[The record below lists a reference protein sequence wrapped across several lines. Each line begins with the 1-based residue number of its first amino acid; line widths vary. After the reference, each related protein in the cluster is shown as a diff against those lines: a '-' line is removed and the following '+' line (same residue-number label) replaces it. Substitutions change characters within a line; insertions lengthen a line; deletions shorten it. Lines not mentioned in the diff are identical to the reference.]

1 MGQRPS
7 PTPPVSVRRREPA
20 AIVAGVL
27 AGDVACAG
35 RALSIVIDERAGYEE
50 LSRSFF
56 VHAGKAH
63 KIGVSGPP
71 GSGKSSLINRLVA
84 QYRKAGER
92 IGILAVDPTSPFTGG
107 AFLGDRLRV
116 QQHAMDSGV
125 FFRSLGSRG
134 TIGGLTSTIFSA
146 IHVLE
151 AWGCERILLETVG
164 TGQDEVEIAH
174 VADTVLYVTTP
185 SLGDEIQAMKAGA
198 MEAADVLVLNK
209 SDLAE
214 KDKALAALQEALGLG
229 GRETAGWTVK
239 VVAASAAKSDGIG
252 ELVAAVDE
260 HRAWLK
266 SSGRDRARAKD
277 QLRMELSLL
286 VARRVTQNA
295 LGSIS
300 ESQLEDLLSRRTD
313 PVTLGAHLA
322 ASPRLDRSMDHVGV
336 AVEDIK
342 TAVRFYQDSLGLE
355 IVHEETVPLQKVR
368 VVFLAAP
375 GAGPGE
381 CQVELLEPTADDGA
395 VAQFLDK
402 RGPGIHHI
410 AFHTRDMKGEFDR
423 LTKAGTPPLDVNPRP
438 GSRGHQVCFLHPKHA
453 HGVLVE
459 LVG

>member
-1 MGQRPS
+1 
-7 PTPPVSVRRREPA
+7 V
-20 AIVAGVL
+20 
-27 AGDVACAG
+27 
-35 RALSIVIDERAGYEE
+35 
-50 LSRSFF
+50 
-56 VHAGKAH
+56 
-63 KIGVSGPP
+63 
-71 GSGKSSLINRLVA
+71 
-84 QYRKAGER
+84 
-92 IGILAVDPTSPFTGG
+92 LAVDPTSPWTGG

-146 IHVLE
+146 VHVLE
-151 AWGCERILLETVG
+151 AWGCDRIILETVG
-164 TGQDEVEIAH
+164 TGQDEVEISH

-185 SLGDEIQAMKAGA
+185 NLGDEIQAMKAGA

-214 KDKALAALQEALGLG
+214 RDKALAALQEALGLG
-229 GRETAGWTVK
+229 GRETPGWKVK
-239 VVAASAAKSDGIG
+239 VIAASAAKGDG
-252 ELVAAVDE
+252 LADLSAAVDE

-266 SSGRDRARAKD
+266 TSGEDRSRAKD
-277 QLRMELSLL
+277 QLRYELSLL

-295 LGSIS
+295 LGAIS

-313 PVTLGAHLA
+313 PLTLGSKLA

-342 TAVRFYQDSLGLE
+342 TAVRFYKDTLGLE
-355 IVHEETVPLQKVR
+355 VVHEETVPLQKVR
-368 VVFLAAP
+368 VLFLAAP

-381 CQVELLEPTADDGA
+381 CQIELLEPTEPDGS
-395 VAQFLDK
+395 VGRFLDK
-402 RGPGIHHI
+402 RGPGLHHV
-410 AFHTRDMKGEFDR
+410 AFHTRDMKGDFER
-423 LTKAGTPPLDVNPRP
+423 LAKSGTPPLDANPRP